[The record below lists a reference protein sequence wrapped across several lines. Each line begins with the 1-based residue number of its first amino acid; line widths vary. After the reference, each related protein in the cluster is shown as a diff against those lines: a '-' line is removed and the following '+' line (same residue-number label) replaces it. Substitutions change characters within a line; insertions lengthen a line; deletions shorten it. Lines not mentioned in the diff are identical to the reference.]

1 MSKMQ
6 NGQVW
11 KSHSNSIDRRA
22 ELIIKKTQP
31 KINFKERI

>member
-22 ELIIKKTQP
+22 EL
-31 KINFKERI
+31 